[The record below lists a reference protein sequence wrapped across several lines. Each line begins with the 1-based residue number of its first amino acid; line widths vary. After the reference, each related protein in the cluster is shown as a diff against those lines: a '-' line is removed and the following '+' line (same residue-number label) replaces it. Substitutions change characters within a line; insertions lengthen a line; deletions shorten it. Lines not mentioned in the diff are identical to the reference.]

1 MKKKRTKISNKNIVS
16 NLVKFLQAIMS
27 VLLCL
32 LLAYMNLLPTKYFI
46 IILLV
51 LFVYNLIV
59 FLLFRVPKLKKK
71 IRNVLNTFSTIVLL
85 ILMIINFYL
94 LRTIGVLNS
103 NEDSKYKIENY
114 SVIVLKKS
122 VYEQIDDLN
131 NAIIAYY
138 KNTDG
143 AEAANDKIR
152 KMIDAKFEEYN
163 STDNLTSDLL
173 NKNVDSIVIEDSI
186 LNLIKEEHSEFQN
199 STKVIYK
206 FQIKVKNEAEQKD
219 VNVTKEPF
227 AIYISGIDTYGK
239 ISSVSRS
246 DVNIVMVVN
255 PASKQILLI
264 SIPRDYYVQLHG
276 TTGTKDKLTHAGIYG
291 IDMSIKTIEDLL
303 ETDINY
309 YLKVNFTSVEDI
321 VDAIGGVEVYSEY
334 TFTSYSNYS
343 FKKGYNKVDGK
354 KALDFARTRK
364 AFASGDRQRGK
375 NQEALLEAIINK
387 ATSKSIITKYNS
399 LLNSIDGKYETN
411 MSSKKITSLIK
422 MQLSDMAT
430 WNITSISLEG
440 YDSKN
445 YTYTYNQLLY
455 VMEPYV
461 ESVDLARDLVDKTI
475 SGEKLEKTYTINYN
489 NVTIN
494 KNNIQTNTVKDE
506 KEEEPKN
513 EENIE
518 TPDLSIEDEEIE
530 NSENSETITDDI
542 NKEESSEEENN
553 DVLLP
558 PESTEGEEQLPTDE
572 NLNLQ

>member
-46 IILLV
+46 VILLV

-475 SGEKLEKTYTINYN
+475 SGEKLEKTYTIDYN